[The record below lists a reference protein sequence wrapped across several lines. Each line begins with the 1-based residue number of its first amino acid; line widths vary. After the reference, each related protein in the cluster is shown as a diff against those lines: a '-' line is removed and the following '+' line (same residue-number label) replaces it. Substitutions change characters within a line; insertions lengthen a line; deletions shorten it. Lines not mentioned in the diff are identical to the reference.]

1 MFEIVDNKKQKAIIK
16 VIGVGGC
23 GGNAIDYMIEKNVM
37 GVDFICA
44 NTDLQALQKSQAS
57 TIVQIGEMLTQGLGA
72 GSRPDTGK
80 QAAIDDKEKIV
91 EAIDGADMLFITAGM
106 GGGTWTGATPVIAQ
120 IAKEL
125 GILTVAVFTKPFD
138 FEWRRTQVAKDGI
151 EELVNYVDSLITI
164 PNEKLMGVLGDE
176 VTFVDAF
183 GAANEVLYSAVLGI
197 SEIINNPGM
206 INVDFADVRTVMSEM
221 GMAMIGSG
229 FAEGSDRAEI
239 AAKSAVA
246 CPLLEDVNLN
256 NAKGILVNIS
266 ASKDFKMKEYFEIM
280 DIIKQYASE
289 NATIIVGNVI
299 DESMSNS
306 IRVTMVA
313 TGLTGSYQIN
323 EQNESVMQ
331 AFVYDDKDKST
342 KESEDEDNPKEDESL
357 NVFADN
363 SNNNNQ
369 TFSSDNDDEYDIP
382 AFLRKNK
389 WSYKEQ
395 FRMKWVRLE
404 LVCIPGKK
412 LK

>member
-106 GGGTWTGATPVIAQ
+106 GGGTGTGATPVIAQ

-125 GILTVAVFTKPFD
+125 GILTVAVVTKPFE
-138 FEWRRTQVAKDGI
+138 FEGRRTQVAKDGI
-151 EELVNYVDSLITI
+151 DELVNYVDSLITI

-197 SEIINNPGM
+197 AEIINNPGM

-313 TGLTGSYQIN
+313 TGLTGSYQIDEKN
-323 EQNESVMQ
+323 ENVMQ
-331 AFVYDDKDKST
+331 SFVYDDQDKST
-342 KESEDEDNPKEDESL
+342 DESGDENKSEDDESL

-363 SNNNNQ
+363 SKNNNQ
-369 TFSSDNDDEYDIP
+369 MFTSDNDDEYDIP
-382 AFLRKNK
+382 AFLRKK
-389 WSYKEQ
+389 
-395 FRMKWVRLE
+395 
-404 LVCIPGKK
+404 
-412 LK
+412 

>member
-23 GGNAIDYMIEKNVM
+23 GGNAIDYMIEKNAM

-106 GGGTWTGATPVIAQ
+106 GGGTGTGATPVIAQ

-125 GILTVAVFTKPFD
+125 GILTVAVVTKPFE
-138 FEWRRTQVAKDGI
+138 FEGRRTQVAKDGI
-151 EELVNYVDSLITI
+151 DELVNYVDSLITI

-197 SEIINNPGM
+197 AEIINNPGM

-266 ASKDFKMKEYFEIM
+266 TSKDFKMKEYFEIM

-313 TGLTGSYQIN
+313 TGLTGSYQIDEKN
-323 EQNESVMQ
+323 ENVMQ
-331 AFVYDDKDKST
+331 SFVYDDKDKST
-342 KESEDEDNPKEDESL
+342 NESEDENNSEDDESL

-363 SNNNNQ
+363 SSNNNQ

-382 AFLRKNK
+382 AFLRKK
-389 WSYKEQ
+389 
-395 FRMKWVRLE
+395 
-404 LVCIPGKK
+404 
-412 LK
+412 

>member
-106 GGGTWTGATPVIAQ
+106 GGGTGTGATPVIAQ

-125 GILTVAVFTKPFD
+125 GILTVAVVTKPFE
-138 FEWRRTQVAKDGI
+138 FEGRRTQVAKDGI
-151 EELVNYVDSLITI
+151 DELVNYVDSLITI

-197 SEIINNPGM
+197 AEIINNPGM

-266 ASKDFKMKEYFEIM
+266 TSKDFKMKEYFEIM

-313 TGLTGSYQIN
+313 TGLTGSYQIDEKN
-323 EQNESVMQ
+323 ENVMQ
-331 AFVYDDKDKST
+331 SFVYDDKEKST
-342 KESEDEDNPKEDESL
+342 NESEDENNSEDDESL

-363 SNNNNQ
+363 SNNNQ

-382 AFLRKNK
+382 AFLRKK
-389 WSYKEQ
+389 
-395 FRMKWVRLE
+395 
-404 LVCIPGKK
+404 
-412 LK
+412 

>member
-1 MFEIVDNKKQKAIIK
+1 MFEIVENKKQKAVIK

-80 QAAIDDKEKIV
+80 QAAIDDREKII

-106 GGGTWTGATPVIAQ
+106 GGGTGTGATPVIAQ

-125 GILTVAVFTKPFD
+125 GILTVAVVTKPFD
-138 FEWRRTQVAKDGI
+138 FEGRRTQVAKDGI
-151 EELVNYVDSLITI
+151 NELVNYVDSLITI
-164 PNEKLMGVLGDE
+164 PNEKLMAVLGDE

-197 SEIINNPGM
+197 AEIINNPGM
-206 INVDFADVRTVMSEM
+206 INVDFADVRTVMGEM

-266 ASKDFKMKEYFEIM
+266 ASRDFKMKEYFEIM
-280 DIIKQYASE
+280 DIIKQFASE

-313 TGLTGSYQIN
+313 TGLTGSFSPEEKN
-323 EQNESVMQ
+323 DNVMQ
-331 AFVYDDKDKST
+331 AFVYDDNSPMDDGET
-342 KESEDEDNPKEDESL
+342 NTSEDL
-357 NVFADN
+357 INVFAD
-363 SNNNNQ
+363 STNNHSHR
-369 TFSSDNDDEYDIP
+369 FSSEDDDEYDVP
-382 AFLRKNK
+382 AFLRKK
-389 WSYKEQ
+389 
-395 FRMKWVRLE
+395 
-404 LVCIPGKK
+404 
-412 LK
+412 

>member
-1 MFEIVDNKKQKAIIK
+1 MFEIVENKKQKAIIK

-80 QAAIDDKEKIV
+80 QAAIDDKEKII

-106 GGGTWTGATPVIAQ
+106 GGGTGTGATPVIAQ
-120 IAKEL
+120 IAKDL
-125 GILTVAVFTKPFD
+125 GILTVAVVTKPFD
-138 FEWRRTQVAKDGI
+138 FEGRRTQVAKDGI

-197 SEIINNPGM
+197 AEIINNPGM

-266 ASKDFKMKEYFEIM
+266 ASRDFKMKEYFEIM

-313 TGLTGSYQIN
+313 TGLTGSLPADEKN
-323 EQNESVMQ
+323 KNVMQ
-331 AFVYDDKDKST
+331 AFVYENKDDIDAQADDDNNADKD
-342 KESEDEDNPKEDESL
+342 ESI
-357 NVFADN
+357 NVFADS

-369 TFSSDNDDEYDIP
+369 SFSSDNDDEYDIP
-382 AFLRKNK
+382 AFLRKK
-389 WSYKEQ
+389 
-395 FRMKWVRLE
+395 
-404 LVCIPGKK
+404 
-412 LK
+412 

>member
-57 TIVQIGEMLTQGLGA
+57 SIVQIGEMLTQGLGA

-106 GGGTWTGATPVIAQ
+106 GGGTGTGATPVIAQ

-125 GILTVAVFTKPFD
+125 GILTVAVVTKPFE
-138 FEWRRTQVAKDGI
+138 FEGRRTQVAKDGI
-151 EELVNYVDSLITI
+151 DELVNYVDSLITI
-164 PNEKLMGVLGDE
+164 PHEKLMGVLGDE

-197 SEIINNPGM
+197 AEIINNPGM

-266 ASKDFKMKEYFEIM
+266 TSKDFKMKEYFEIM

-313 TGLTGSYQIN
+313 TGLTGSYQIDEKN
-323 EQNESVMQ
+323 ENVMQ
-331 AFVYDDKDKST
+331 SFVYDDQDKST
-342 KESEDEDNPKEDESL
+342 DESGDENKSEDDESL

-363 SNNNNQ
+363 SKNNNQ
-369 TFSSDNDDEYDIP
+369 TFTSDNDDEYDIP
-382 AFLRKNK
+382 AFLRKK
-389 WSYKEQ
+389 
-395 FRMKWVRLE
+395 
-404 LVCIPGKK
+404 
-412 LK
+412 

>member
-1 MFEIVDNKKQKAIIK
+1 MFEIVENKKQKAVIK

-80 QAAIDDKEKIV
+80 QAAIDDKEKII

-106 GGGTWTGATPVIAQ
+106 GGGTGTGATPVIAQ

-125 GILTVAVFTKPFD
+125 GILTVAVVTKPFD
-138 FEWRRTQVAKDGI
+138 FEGRRTQVAKDGI
-151 EELVNYVDSLITI
+151 NELVNYVDSLITI

-197 SEIINNPGM
+197 AEIINNPGM
-206 INVDFADVRTVMSEM
+206 INVDFADVRTVMGEM

-266 ASKDFKMKEYFEIM
+266 ASRDFKMKEYFEIM
-280 DIIKQYASE
+280 DIIKQFASD

-313 TGLTGSYQIN
+313 TGLTGSFSVEDKDEN
-323 EQNESVMQ
+323 VMQ
-331 AFVYDDKDKST
+331 AFVYDDESSNKGIEDNKNDESINVFSD
-342 KESEDEDNPKEDESL
+342 SEDINRHS
-357 NVFADN
+357 
-363 SNNNNQ
+363 
-369 TFSSDNDDEYDIP
+369 FSSDSDDQYDVP
-382 AFLRKNK
+382 AFLRKK
-389 WSYKEQ
+389 
-395 FRMKWVRLE
+395 
-404 LVCIPGKK
+404 
-412 LK
+412 

>member
-1 MFEIVDNKKQKAIIK
+1 MFEIVENKKQKAIIK

-57 TIVQIGEMLTQGLGA
+57 TIIQIGEILTQGLGA

-80 QAAIDDKEKIV
+80 QAAIDDKEKII

-106 GGGTWTGATPVIAQ
+106 GGGTGTGATPVIAQ

-125 GILTVAVFTKPFD
+125 GILTVAVVTKPFD
-138 FEWRRTQVAKDGI
+138 FEGRRTQVAKDGI

-183 GAANEVLYSAVLGI
+183 GAANDVLYSAVLGI
-197 SEIINNPGM
+197 AEIINNPGM

-229 FAEGSDRAEI
+229 FAEGADRAEI
-239 AAKSAVA
+239 ASKSAVA

-266 ASKDFKMKEYFEIM
+266 ASRDFKMKEYFEIM
-280 DIIKQYASE
+280 DTIKQYASE

-313 TGLTGSYQIN
+313 TGLSGSSPKDEIN
-323 EQNESVMQ
+323 ERVMHS
-331 AFVYDDKDKST
+331 FVYEEKNEEDRQSDKEKDSNNE
-342 KESEDEDNPKEDESL
+342 ESI
-357 NVFADN
+357 NVFSDTT
-363 SNNNNQ
+363 SNNSQ
-369 TFSSDNDDEYDIP
+369 SYAKDEDDEYDIP
-382 AFLRKNK
+382 AFLRKK
-389 WSYKEQ
+389 
-395 FRMKWVRLE
+395 
-404 LVCIPGKK
+404 
-412 LK
+412 

>member
-106 GGGTWTGATPVIAQ
+106 GGGTGTGATPVIAQ

-125 GILTVAVFTKPFD
+125 GILTVAVVTKPFE
-138 FEWRRTQVAKDGI
+138 FEGRRTQVAKDGI
-151 EELVNYVDSLITI
+151 DELVNYVDSLITI

-197 SEIINNPGM
+197 AEIINNPGM

-256 NAKGILVNIS
+256 NAKGMLVNIS
-266 ASKDFKMKEYFEIM
+266 ASSDFKMKEYHEVM
-280 DIIKQYASE
+280 NIIKQYATE
-289 NATIIVGNVI
+289 NAHVIVGNVI
-299 DESMSNS
+299 DDAMGNQ

-313 TGLTGSYQIN
+313 TGLAYL
-323 EQNESVMQ
+323 
-331 AFVYDDKDKST
+331 
-342 KESEDEDNPKEDESL
+342 KEDEKL
-357 NVFADN
+357 NMTN
-363 SNNNNQ
+363 
-369 TFSSDNDDEYDIP
+369 SSDQNDSEVLREFIYKPDDENLAADKETNKASESDEYNPSVFGSNTSDEDDINEVVMSDEEEYDIP
-382 AFLRKNK
+382 SFMRRKNK
-389 WSYKEQ
+389 
-395 FRMKWVRLE
+395 
-404 LVCIPGKK
+404 
-412 LK
+412 

>member
-106 GGGTWTGATPVIAQ
+106 GGGTGTGATPVIAQ

-125 GILTVAVFTKPFD
+125 GILTVAVVTKPFE
-138 FEWRRTQVAKDGI
+138 FEGRRTQVAKDGI
-151 EELVNYVDSLITI
+151 DELVNYVDSLITI

-197 SEIINNPGM
+197 AEIINNPGM

-266 ASKDFKMKEYFEIM
+266 TSKDFKMKEYFEIM

-313 TGLTGSYQIN
+313 TGLTGSYQIDEKN
-323 EQNESVMQ
+323 ENVMQ
-331 AFVYDDKDKST
+331 SFVYDDQDKST
-342 KESEDEDNPKEDESL
+342 DESRDENKSEDDESL

-363 SNNNNQ
+363 SKNNNQ
-369 TFSSDNDDEYDIP
+369 TFTSDNDDEYDIP
-382 AFLRKNK
+382 AFLRKK
-389 WSYKEQ
+389 
-395 FRMKWVRLE
+395 
-404 LVCIPGKK
+404 
-412 LK
+412 

>member
-57 TIVQIGEMLTQGLGA
+57 SIVQIGEMLTQGLGA

-106 GGGTWTGATPVIAQ
+106 GGGTGTGATPVIAQ

-125 GILTVAVFTKPFD
+125 GILTVAVVTKPFE
-138 FEWRRTQVAKDGI
+138 FEGRRTQVAKDGI
-151 EELVNYVDSLITI
+151 DELVNYVDSLITI

-197 SEIINNPGM
+197 AEIINNPGM

-266 ASKDFKMKEYFEIM
+266 TSKDFKMKEYFEIM

-313 TGLTGSYQIN
+313 TGLTGSYQIDEKN
-323 EQNESVMQ
+323 ENVMQ
-331 AFVYDDKDKST
+331 SFVYDDQDKST
-342 KESEDEDNPKEDESL
+342 DESRDENKSEDDESL

-363 SNNNNQ
+363 SKNNNQ
-369 TFSSDNDDEYDIP
+369 TFTSDNDDEYDIP
-382 AFLRKNK
+382 AFLRKK
-389 WSYKEQ
+389 
-395 FRMKWVRLE
+395 
-404 LVCIPGKK
+404 
-412 LK
+412 